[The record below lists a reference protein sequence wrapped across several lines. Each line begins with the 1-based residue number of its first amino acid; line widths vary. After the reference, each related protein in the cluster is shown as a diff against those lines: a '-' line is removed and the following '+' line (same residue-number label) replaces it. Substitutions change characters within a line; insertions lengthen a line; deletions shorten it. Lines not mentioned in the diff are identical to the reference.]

1 MLLIEEGEKEKKTAI
16 FSISGCYNKDW
27 ISLTNEPQKLNT
39 WTCLLCKQI
48 ANNAVELHCDEHE
61 NFEQIFLIGEEC
73 LRQYLQ
79 QSNRKCPVGQHDHCE
94 FFKSKTAR
102 QSVSE
107 LLVMCPRQ
115 YKSNEDLQL
124 SERTKTREDE
134 KSICRFKGEIKEV
147 QHHLETSCQLLA
159 SRQNNSLDIQ
169 NRAIS
174 KN

>member
-1 MLLIEEGEKEKKTAI
+1 MQWNCIVTSMKTLSK
-16 FSISGCYNKDW
+16 F
-27 ISLTNEPQKLNT
+27 
-39 WTCLLCKQI
+39 
-48 ANNAVELHCDEHE
+48 
-61 NFEQIFLIGEEC
+61 FLIGEEC

-79 QSNRKCPVGQHDHCE
+79 QSNRKCPVGRHDHCE

-169 NRAIS
+169 SQFNALNAQIEQFQKMFKDLQSQLHIEKLQTLESQKQIEALKENDNEKQR
-174 KN
+174 K